1 MFSGLKLVAL
11 LVFCVASTASWAA
24 CQRNE
29 FGVYEDAACASEAF
43 SKADKNLNAI
53 YKQLLSVLDDDS
65 KVKLRAAQ
73 RAWISYR
80 DAHARFVFSVEGD
93 GSAGRMVASNDG
105 EQKTRARIEELRNWL
120 PKR

>member
-1 MFSGLKLVAL
+1 MFYRLKLVVL

-24 CQRNE
+24 CQRNG
-29 FGVYEDAACASEAF
+29 FGIYEDGACASQAF

-53 YKQLLSVLDDDS
+53 YKQLLSVLDDGS

-73 RAWISYR
+73 RAWVSYR
-80 DAHARFVFSVEGD
+80 DAHARYVFSVEGD

-105 EQKTRARIEELRNWL
+105 EQQTQAQIKELCNWL